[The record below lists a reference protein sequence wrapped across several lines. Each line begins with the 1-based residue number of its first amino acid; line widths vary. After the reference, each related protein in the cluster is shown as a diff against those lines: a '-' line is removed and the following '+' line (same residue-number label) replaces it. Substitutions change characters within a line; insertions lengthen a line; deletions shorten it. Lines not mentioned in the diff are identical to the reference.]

1 MKLNHGYIIN
11 GKSSFDGEIKGF
23 DCKMNFKNTGSV
35 THRYDSVNTKKQE
48 NIEYKQ
54 VVKIED
60 FQGSIKYYTNTWSEE
75 FTPKTWHPSDGPLTL
90 SGLGRTTYLFYP
102 YLF

>member
-1 MKLNHGYIIN
+1 MSIFQKRCHTKIREKII
-11 GKSSFDGEIKGF
+11 KKKQQASK
-23 DCKMNFKNTGSV
+23 
-35 THRYDSVNTKKQE
+35 NTKKQE

-102 YLF
+102 YLSETRSCAAAKTAVRL